1 MQEEGND
8 HIAMEQDSQKREAS
22 IGTLLADARSHA
34 ALSQADVAARMNL
47 RVGIIQALEKDDFES
62 LPQSTYV
69 RGYLRMYAGIVGLDS
84 GHLVGI
90 YNERHHVEPEYH
102 PRPRPHAVRKSATLW
117 NTVAVVTILASL
129 FVVWQVYVKRQ
140 PVQIA
145 EPADSQSEPVSSAG
159 RPLAPDIPGT
169 AVHNAGQT
177 SPPHVKEGVRAEQ
190 ASPRIEKGGS
200 ARVSSGQQ
208 VSQGRADDTLP
219 AEGAQVVEN
228 EPGGEDSARVSSGQ
242 QASRAVRT
250 IRCQRRARRLWR
262 MSRVV
267 RIRPGFLPDS
277 RHPRAVRT
285 IRCQRRA
292 CRLWKMNRVHSMID
306 WKY

>member
-242 QASRAVRT
+242 QASQGRADDTLPAEGAQVVENEPGGEDS
-250 IRCQRRARRLWR
+250 ARV
-262 MSRVV
+262 SS
-267 RIRPGFLPDS
+267 GQQAS
-277 RHPRAVRT
+277 QGVRT